1 MNVGYGR
8 ESIVK
13 AAAEQLAKLPYATGY
28 FHFGSQPAI
37 ELAERLAA
45 LAPPS
50 LNRVLHA
57 RRLGRSRFRDPL
69 HHALFQRDRPPVE
82 SMIAL
87 ERGYH
92 GSSSIG
98 AASRA
103 AAFHRHFDLPRADQH
118 HIPSP
123 YPYRHPLGD
132 DPQALIAASVA
143 ALEAKVAELG
153 ADNVAAFFCG
163 RARLRRRDR
172 AAGRLAEGD
181 ARRVPAPRHPVR
193 R

>member
-1 MNVGYGR
+1 
-8 ESIVK
+8 
-13 AAAEQLAKLPYATGY
+13 
-28 FHFGSQPAI
+28 
-37 ELAERLAA
+37 
-45 LAPPS
+45 
-50 LNRVLHA
+50 
-57 RRLGRSRFRDPL
+57 
-69 HHALFQRDRPPVE
+69 
-82 SMIAL
+82 MIAL

-98 AASRA
+98 AGLTALP
-103 AAFHRHFDLPRADQH
+103 AFHRHFDLPRADQH

-163 RARLRRRDR
+163 FRARLRRRDR